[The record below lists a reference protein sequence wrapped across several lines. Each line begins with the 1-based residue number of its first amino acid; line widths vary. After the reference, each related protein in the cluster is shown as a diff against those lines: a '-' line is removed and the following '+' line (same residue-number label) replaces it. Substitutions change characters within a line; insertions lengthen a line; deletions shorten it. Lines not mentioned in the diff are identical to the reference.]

1 MPEGALFLWENA
13 EKRETG
19 EMGWRGGIAGGG
31 QSGNG
36 EMAGRVEM
44 VKGGQSG
51 NGEMAERSFF
61 GKKHSR

>member
-1 MPEGALFLWENA
+1 MR

-31 QSGNG
+31 QRRNG

-44 VKGGQSG
+44 VRWRAEEKWRDGGQSG